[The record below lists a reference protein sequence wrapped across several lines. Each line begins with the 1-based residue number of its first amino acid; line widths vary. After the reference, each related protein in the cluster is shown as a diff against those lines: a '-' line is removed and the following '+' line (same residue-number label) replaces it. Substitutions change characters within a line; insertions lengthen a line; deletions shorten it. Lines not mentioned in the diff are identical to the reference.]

1 MTREPVSA
9 ARESTGRKASPFAL
23 RDGLR
28 WSIAAFALATVVIVD
43 GMILV
48 GVSRQREQAI
58 QGAERLAENLT
69 LLLVEH
75 TAQAMARADQVLV
88 SVAETLGPKLHAA
101 EPGAPHVVEQLHRH
115 LLAIPYASE
124 LHVIDSEGGLR
135 HSAAMPDGLDAVALS
150 GAACPANVTK
160 GPAHPERAATTLH
173 ITPPTSDPCN
183 SRIMLSRRLDGA
195 GDAHAVATIV
205 RLNYFRAFYD
215 SLMVGPTGRVALW
228 SMDGV
233 LMAGSSGWSGKIG
246 QTIETPVS
254 RSIGAGS
261 YAGVHH
267 LSSVIDGR
275 TRIVGFRAV
284 PNLPLFN
291 GVSLDLDDVL
301 SAWRQRAT
309 EAAIA
314 GVILTLAILAMA
326 AMLIRVAARNAETRD
341 ALRHS
346 EERFRDFASASS
358 DWYWEQDEKLRFS
371 YLSPA
376 ATHHS
381 GMKVADH
388 LGKTRRETRPLG
400 PTEEEWDAHEAVLRA
415 HLPFKDFHLY
425 RIQGDGTTRHMSI
438 SGVPVFGT
446 NGVFQG
452 YRGTGTDVTST
463 VQAKEALQ
471 AVIDAVPAIINAKD
485 LSSRYVLMN
494 AYQAKLYGTTPAAAV
509 GKTAADLLGGVYGVY
524 TDGQDR
530 QVIESGKALDFYE
543 ERYAGADGVERDW
556 LKTKVPLIDSAGRAY
571 RVITVAMDIT
581 NRKAAERR
589 LTQARADLQSAKE
602 AAEAANR
609 AKTNF
614 LANMSHELRTPLN
627 AILGF
632 SEMMEHQMLGPVGM
646 PRYVEFAA
654 GIHRSGTMLLQLIN
668 DILDM
673 AKIEAGRR
681 DLHRDWMN
689 LADVAADALLVIR
702 QRAEQAGIALDVGV
716 PATLP
721 AFFGDQRAIGQI
733 LVNLLTNA
741 VKFTPRG
748 GRVALSV
755 EHGADR
761 FTLTVSDTGCGI
773 PPELLDRLGTPFF
786 QVEQSLTRSHEGTG
800 LGLALTKSLV
810 AMHDGEFRVE
820 SAIGKGTTI
829 RVHLPQGER
838 QLSAA

>member
-1 MTREPVSA
+1 MPRDSASA
-9 ARESTGRKASPFAL
+9 ARNGTRRKASRFAL

-28 WSIAAFALATVVIVD
+28 WSIAAFALAIVVVVD
-43 GMILV
+43 GMILL
-48 GVSRQREQAI
+48 GVWRQRDQAI

-75 TAQAMARADQVLV
+75 TAQTIARADQVLV
-88 SVAETLGPKLHAA
+88 STMEHMDAILGQA
-101 EPGAPHVVEQLHRH
+101 EPGAPHIVEHLHRH

-124 LHVIDSEGGLR
+124 LHVIDAEGNLR
-135 HSAAMPDGLDAVALS
+135 HSAATPDGLDRAALS
-150 GAACPANVTK
+150 GAACPAGVTK
-160 GPAHPERAATTLH
+160 LPPHPTRAATTLH
-173 ITPPTSDPCN
+173 ITAPTADPCN
-183 SRIMLSRRLDGA
+183 SRIMLSRRIESA
-195 GDAHAVATIV
+195 GDTHAVATIV
-205 RLNYFRAFYD
+205 RLNYFRSFYD

-228 SMDGV
+228 SLDGV
-233 LMAGSSGWSGKIG
+233 LMAGSSGWSDRIG
-246 QTIETPVS
+246 QAVDTPVT
-254 RSIGAGS
+254 RSIGTGM

-267 LSSVIDGR
+267 FASVIDGR

-301 SAWRQRAT
+301 AGWRQRAV

-326 AMLIRVAARNAETRD
+326 AMLIRVAARNAATRD

-358 DWYWEQDEKLRFS
+358 DWYWEQDENLRFT

-388 LGKTRRETRPLG
+388 IGKTRRETRPLG
-400 PTEEEWDAHEAVLRA
+400 LSEEEWAAHEAQLNA
-415 HLPFKDFHLY
+415 HLPFKGLRLY
-425 RIQGDGTTRHMSI
+425 RIQPDGTTRHMSI
-438 SGVPVFGT
+438 SGVPVFDAG
-446 NGVFQG
+446 GAFKG
-452 YRGTGTDVTST
+452 YRGTGTDITST

-485 LSSRYVLMN
+485 RESRYVLMN
-494 AYQAKLYGTTPAAAV
+494 AYQAKLYGTTPTAAV
-509 GKTAADLLGGVYGVY
+509 GRTAAEFLGESYGAY
-524 TDGQDR
+524 AHGNDR

-543 ERYAGADGVERDW
+543 ERYAGADGIERDW
-556 LKTKVPLIDSAGRAY
+556 LKTKVPLLDTTGRVY

-581 NRKAAERR
+581 NRKTAERR
-589 LTQARADLQSAKE
+589 LAQVRTDLQAAKE

-632 SEMMEHQMLGPVGM
+632 SEMMERQMLGPVGT

-681 DLHRDWMN
+681 DLHRDRVD
-689 LADVAADALLVIR
+689 LGSVAADALLVIR
-702 QRAEQAGIALDVGV
+702 QRAEQAGIALDVQV
-716 PATLP
+716 PAALP
-721 AFFGDQRAIGQI
+721 EFFGDQRAINQI

-741 VKFTPRG
+741 VKFTPQG
-748 GRVALSV
+748 GRVTLAIA
-755 EHGADR
+755 HAADR

-773 PPELLDRLGTPFF
+773 PPDLLDRLGTPFF
-786 QVEQSLTRSHEGTG
+786 QVEQSLTRSREGSG
-800 LGLALTKSLV
+800 LGLALTKSLT
-810 AMHDGEFRVE
+810 AMHDGELQIE
-820 SAIGKGTTI
+820 SALGQGTTI

-838 QLSAA
+838 QRSAA